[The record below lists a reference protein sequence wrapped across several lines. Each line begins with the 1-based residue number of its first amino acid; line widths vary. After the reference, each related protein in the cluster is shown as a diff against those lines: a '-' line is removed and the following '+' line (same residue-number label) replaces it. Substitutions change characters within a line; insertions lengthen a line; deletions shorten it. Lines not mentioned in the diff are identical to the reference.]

1 MAASPAI
8 DLGEPLAA
16 LFKRARVADSL
27 YRRYEGR
34 LAELGIGDAGD
45 LLDEVA
51 EKGIGSLDIHDR
63 QAEKLRQALLG
74 RRGWGDAAA
83 VLASLSGLSLGD
95 TPAGVAAGDQAAG
108 GGAAAGGE
116 GRGGARPE
124 EADGGACDAQAAE
137 GGSGGGTEG
146 SSLDPLEPALP
157 ESGDGTIAAA
167 GGEEEVEGGRKAP
180 RRRRGRRGRGARGRG
195 GGLEKGPDT
204 AAGLAAE
211 RPNQV
216 EEVSTGGAAPAE
228 GEESGAVSPDCSREV
243 HTASLLEGEASMT
256 ARIESRDLES
266 RAAGAQ
272 DSSFSSA
279 DHPEHESW
287 RRRGGAAWWRAH
299 WAQLN
304 VGQFDVVEP
313 CCLCGRPGSAGELWR
328 AGAWRWANSTGRCAA
343 PYLATTDDRWE
354 VPGLRQA
361 YVAHGMCG
369 GLCQGWGCCE
379 ARGVAQP
386 QDGSGEARGEGEGE
400 GELSSDGDS
409 DRSAGD
415 PVWGSAAL
423 EDEWRAASLAR
434 QAVGDAAYAA
444 AHAAGASRAEACD
457 AAVRAVR
464 LDEVEA
470 QSSFLVRAGWY
481 GSGRDGGGEGAG
493 ATAARNRRR
502 RGARARAKEEEP
514 EPGEDWEGEERPEEY
529 AGLFDDP

>member
-34 LAELGIGDAGD
+34 LAELGVGDAGD
-45 LLDEVA
+45 LLEEVA

-63 QAEKLRQALLG
+63 QAEKLRRALLG

-157 ESGDGTIAAA
+157 EGGDGTIAA
-167 GGEEEVEGGRKAP
+167 GGEEEEVEGGRKAP

-228 GEESGAVSPDCSREV
+228 GEESGAVSPDCSRGV
-243 HTASLLEGEASMT
+243 HVASLFEGEASMT
-256 ARIESRDLES
+256 ARIEPLDLES

-272 DSSFSSA
+272 VSSSPSA

-304 VGQFDVVEP
+304 VGQWLGVVEP
-313 CCLCGRPGSAGELWR
+313 CCLCGRPGAAGQY
-328 AGAWRWANSTGRCAA
+328 TGFCAA

-361 YVAHGMCG
+361 YAAHSMCG
-369 GLCQGWGCCE
+369 GLCRGWGCCE

-415 PVWGSAAL
+415 PAWGSAAL